1 MKITK
6 ARLKEIIKEELENL
20 DESLTVTVDAER
32 RLATDQGP
40 FASKARRR
48 QGAELRRLA
57 RSKGEESPEVVA
69 ARQQLIDMGLLN
81 PGKGDPLMP
90 GKYINDVEDALKAMN
105 TDAATM
111 DAIIRKLDAFY
122 M

>member
-20 DESLTVTVDAER
+20 DESLTGTMDAER
-32 RLATDQGP
+32 RLAMDQGP
-40 FASKARRR
+40 RASMARKS
-48 QGAELRRLA
+48 QGAELKKLA
-57 RSKGEESPEVVA
+57 RSKGEESPEVTA

-90 GKYINDVEDALKAMN
+90 GKYIPNVEDALKAMEADEATIN
-105 TDAATM
+105 T
-111 DAIIRKLDAFY
+111 IIRKLEALY
-122 M
+122 R

>member
-20 DESLTVTVDAER
+20 NESLTGTMDAER
-32 RLATDQGP
+32 RLAMDQGP
-40 FASKARRR
+40 RASMARKS

-57 RSKGEESPEVVA
+57 RSKGEESPEVAA
-69 ARQQLIDMGLLN
+69 ARQQLVD
-81 PGKGDPLMP
+81 KGMLDARTGRSLTR
-90 GKYINDVEDALKAMN
+90 GNSINDVEDALKAMN

-111 DAIIRKLDAFY
+111 DAIIRKLEALY
-122 M
+122 R